1 MKEKSMKII
10 EKLFSRNSSSYE
22 KWYEKNLKEAK
33 ENYVT
38 ISKLEFL
45 DAFSSAMAIVG
56 PIPEEMTHLLAVIG
70 AIVAGKIFDKQ
81 KSDEEK

>member
-1 MKEKSMKII
+1 MKII
-10 EKLFSRNSSSYE
+10 EKLFSKNSSSYE

-56 PIPEEMTHLLAVIG
+56 PNPEEMTHLLAVIG
-70 AIVAGKIFDKQ
+70 AIIVAGEIFDKK

>member
-1 MKEKSMKII
+1 MASW
-10 EKLFSRNSSSYE
+10 YE

-56 PIPEEMTHLLAVIG
+56 PNSEETTHLLAVVG
-70 AIVAGKIFDKQ
+70 AIVAGEIFDK
-81 KSDEEK
+81 KKTEEEK

>member
-1 MKEKSMKII
+1 MKII
-10 EKLFSRNSSSYE
+10 EKLFGKKSSS
-22 KWYEKNLKEAK
+22 YEKNLKEAK

-45 DAFSSAMAIVG
+45 DAFSSAIAIVG
-56 PIPEEMTHLLAVIG
+56 PGPEEMSLLAVVG
-70 AIVAGKIFDKQ
+70 AIVAGEIFDKQ

>member
-1 MKEKSMKII
+1 MKII
-10 EKLFSRNSSSYE
+10 EKLFSKNSSSYE

-70 AIVAGKIFDKQ
+70 AIVAGKIFDKK
-81 KSDEEK
+81 KSDESEEEK

>member
-1 MKEKSMKII
+1 MKEISMKII
-10 EKLFSRNSSSYE
+10 KKLFSKNSSSYE

>member
-1 MKEKSMKII
+1 MKTPDYGEPNGAMCS
-10 EKLFSRNSSSYE
+10 
-22 KWYEKNLKEAK
+22 WK

-56 PIPEEMTHLLAVIG
+56 PNPEETTHLLAVVG
-70 AIVAGKIFDKQ
+70 AIVAGEIFDKQ
-81 KSDEEK
+81 KSDKSEEEK

>member
-1 MKEKSMKII
+1 MKII
-10 EKLFSRNSSSYE
+10 EKLFGKKSSSYE
-22 KWYEKNLKEAK
+22 KWYEKKLKEAK

-56 PIPEEMTHLLAVIG
+56 ARSGRDASSCCCRGNSCWRNL
-70 AIVAGKIFDKQ
+70 
-81 KSDEEK
+81 